1 MTLTPL
7 LVLAVFAAYVVK
19 GVCGFANTLVLSA
32 ILGFQEANVNISPFD
47 LVLSFPANV
56 LLAWRERR
64 AVQPGVCIPLSMMVL
79 LGAVPGAVFLKNAD
93 TTLVKGIFGVVVVI
107 LGVDMLLREVCGGK
121 KEQSRPLLLTI
132 GILSGV
138 LGGMFGITAPLA
150 AYVGRTTEN
159 PAAFRGNLCLV
170 FAVENTFRLV
180 LYLAGGILTWDIL
193 RLALLCYP
201 LMGLGIFC
209 GTKLA
214 GVIRDRA
221 AKRVIVAT
229 LILLGLSLVGTTI
242 SGTLV

>member
-1 MTLTPL
+1 MTIEP
-7 LVLAVFAAYVVK
+7 VPDARFAK
-19 GVCGFANTLVLSA
+19 H
-32 ILGFQEANVNISPFD
+32 
-47 LVLSFPANV
+47 
-56 LLAWRERR
+56 
-64 AVQPGVCIPLSMMVL
+64 
-79 LGAVPGAVFLKNAD
+79 K
-93 TTLVKGIFGVVVVI
+93 
-107 LGVDMLLREVCGGK
+107 
-121 KEQSRPLLLTI
+121 PLLLTI

-170 FAVENTFRLV
+170 FAVENAFRLV

-221 AKRVIVAT
+221 ANRVIIAT